1 MNCARGG
8 GRGGGHRVGRVEL
21 ALEGGRHVA
30 VELRARPRRRPLER
44 LEQERRHRERFEDLG
59 VGEDLGARRR
69 VAVMEEVEGLVL
81 GRRDAARG
89 FERELGVR
97 GPAGDP
103 EIDPTE
109 RRAARGAL
117 HELRVARPPD
127 VGEDVGAQRPVLDGG
142 VARPPDVRP
151 VHHEPAVRALE
162 QRPGRFLVGVR
173 EGRPAHAAVRDAPDG
188 RGGPRAGRRVDA
200 ELELVAARAGVLDDV
215 AARRFDQGVDEDGV
229 ALVALRL
236 DPDGAAGGAR
246 RLDELR
252 PGGGRLL
259 EVEAGLARD
268 RPAVPEDLGVRPHG
282 HRGEPALPGGAADR
296 RLDRALG
303 ERPRLR
309 PRGSARGIRPRRTRP
324 RTRDRGS

>member
-1 MNCARGG
+1 M
-8 GRGGGHRVGRVEL
+8 
-21 ALEGGRHVA
+21 
-30 VELRARPRRRPLER
+30 
-44 LEQERRHRERFEDLG
+44 
-59 VGEDLGARRR
+59 
-69 VAVMEEVEGLVL
+69 
-81 GRRDAARG
+81 
-89 FERELGVR
+89 R

-103 EIDPTE
+103 EIDPAE

-142 VARPPDVRP
+142 VGRPPDVRP
-151 VHHEPAVRALE
+151 VHHEAAVRALE

-173 EGRPAHAAVRDAPDG
+173 QRRPAHAADRDAPDG

-215 AARRFDQGVDEDGV
+215 AARRLDQGVDEDGV

-252 PGGGRLL
+252 PAWRAPSRGRGRPCARPTCGTRG
-259 EVEAGLARD
+259 AGCS
-268 RPAVPEDLGVRPHG
+268 PT
-282 HRGEPALPGGAADR
+282 
-296 RLDRALG
+296 
-303 ERPRLR
+303 
-309 PRGSARGIRPRRTRP
+309 SAPRRACPSRS
-324 RTRDRGS
+324 RR